1 QDAEVASIK
10 SMIAGEQTYTVFKDT
25 RVLAAQ
31 TAKMVDQA
39 LKGETVEI
47 NDTETYNNEVKI
59 VPSYLLIPISI
70 DVSNYQKELV
80 DSGYIKAE
88 DLK

>member
-1 QDAEVASIK
+1 QDAEVASVK
-10 SMIAGEQTYTVFKDT
+10 SIIAGEQRYTVFKDT
-25 RVLAAQ
+25 RVLAKQA
-31 TAKMVDQA
+31 AKMADQA

-47 NDTETYNNEVKI
+47 NDTTTYDNLVKV

-70 DVSNYQKELV
+70 DINNYQKELV